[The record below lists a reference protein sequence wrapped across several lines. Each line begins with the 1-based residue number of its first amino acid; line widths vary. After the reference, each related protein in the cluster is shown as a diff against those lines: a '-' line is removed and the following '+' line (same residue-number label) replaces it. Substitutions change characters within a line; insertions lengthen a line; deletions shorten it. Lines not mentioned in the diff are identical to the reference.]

1 MMNKSIVLS
10 PVIVLM
16 HLLGH
21 AWADKYFV
29 LGNTKVYTV
38 DKSKP
43 QAEAIAIDE
52 NGVIVA
58 VGSDAEVKQYVNQMN
73 GEMDYTDLNGRLIL
87 PGFQDSHIHA
97 VEAGIYSDMCY
108 VPEET
113 SLGNIPRVIRNCANG
128 GSFGDQGWIVAAGI
142 DVGILMEDMF
152 YNFCQQTPLS
162 VLDNQ
167 FPNTPV
173 VILDSLGH
181 GALANSKAYELV
193 GYLNMT
199 TDPPGGKL
207 IRDYYNSHTGIVL
220 ENAQQKFRDAA
231 FPVSSQANKEKA
243 YQSLKN
249 ALVQLKQNGITTV
262 SDAGGFWRQAQT
274 EAWTRAEA
282 DGILSVRA
290 SNAYYVYPD
299 QSLESQRLPEKL
311 SNNPDSLVRFDHVK
325 IYVDGIP
332 SLGTA
337 ALHED
342 YLPAMELPQGEERG
356 FEYFGNAETLNRV
369 SKTLSDAGF
378 QLFFHTCGD
387 RAVTLA
393 LDAIAYANPTKQAR
407 VTHNYLVSENDYNRF
422 KSLNTVADF
431 QLAPSSVDLS
441 YQNFLATTIVGPSRA
456 VKVLPALELYNAGAS
471 ITLSSDWDA
480 DVLSPLVKMK
490 TVLNRPGGR
499 SLPNLETVIE
509 MMTLNPAKLLNHDDK
524 TGSIKVGKYADLAIL
539 DRDIF
544 QMPTSQIDSAKVL
557 ATLLQGE
564 VIYDLNNVFVSSPDD
579 PDDPEEEECID
590 SILQMRVWR
599 KGRAC
604 SWVRENVNTRCAI
617 RGVASHC
624 PFSCDKPDLCTKDS
638 SRRFQFVGSTK
649 WKGCAFVGRRAEKR
663 CKKQGVRNTCRQ
675 TCQGIV

>member
-1 MMNKSIVLS
+1 MMNKARALS
-10 PVIVLM
+10 PVLILM
-16 HLLGH
+16 HLLGY
-21 AWADKYFV
+21 AWADEYFV
-29 LGNTKVYTV
+29 LGNTKVHTV

-52 NGVIVA
+52 NGVIAA
-58 VGSDAEVKQYVNQMN
+58 VGSDEEVRNYVNQMN
-73 GEMDYTDLNGRLIL
+73 GVMDYIDLNGKLIL
-87 PGFQDSHIHA
+87 PGFQDSHIHV
-97 VEAGIYSDMCY
+97 VEAGIYADVCY

-113 SLGNIPRVIRNCANG
+113 SLANIPSVIRNCE
-128 GSFGDQGWIVAAGI
+128 
-142 DVGILMEDMF
+142 MEALLATKDG
-152 YNFCQQTPLS
+152 LS
-162 VLDNQ
+162 LQVLTWE
-167 FPNTPV
+167 FLWETF
-173 VILDSLGH
+173 I
-181 GALANSKAYELV
+181 
-193 GYLNMT
+193 
-199 TDPPGGKL
+199 
-207 IRDYYNSHTGIVL
+207 
-220 ENAQQKFRDAA
+220 
-231 FPVSSQANKEKA
+231 QAKKEKA
-243 YQSLKN
+243 YTSLKN
-249 ALVQLKQNGITTV
+249 ALVQLKENGITTV

-282 DGILSVRA
+282 DGILTVRA

-356 FEYFGNAETLNRV
+356 FEYFGNAETLNTV

-393 LDAIAYANPTKQAR
+393 LDAIEHANPTKQAR
-407 VTHNYLVSENDYNRF
+407 VTHNYFVSENENRF
-422 KSLNTVADF
+422 KSLNVVADF

-441 YQNFLATTIVGPSRA
+441 YQNFLASTVVGSSRA
-456 VKVLPALELYNAGAS
+456 AKVLPALELYNAGAN

-509 MMTLNPAKLLNHDDK
+509 MMTLNPAKLLNHADK
-524 TGSIKVGKYADLAIL
+524 TGSIEVGKYADLAIL

-544 QMPTSQIDSAKVL
+544 QIPTSQIDGAKVV

-564 VIYDLNNVFVSSPDD
+564 VIYDLNNVFVNASA
-579 PDDPEEEECID
+579 
-590 SILQMRVWR
+590 
-599 KGRAC
+599 GRG
-604 SWVRENVNTRCAI
+604 I
-617 RGVASHC
+617 
-624 PFSCDKPDLCTKDS
+624 
-638 SRRFQFVGSTK
+638 GSL
-649 WKGCAFVGRRAEKR
+649 VL
-663 CKKQGVRNTCRQ
+663 VV
-675 TCQGIV
+675 GIVAFFAIV